1 TLNFPELVVNAVHP
15 DTLQNS
21 SVNTITGQIEDD
33 NGVLQSWFTGNLIV
47 LIQGSKDTIST
58 LANDG
63 GSPFVFYDRRKVI
76 FYDTI
81 PILNGLF
88 NYNINLNTL
97 PIHITGNAKINY
109 YAFNGNVDASGCN
122 DSIYIND
129 LLTSMV
135 DYSTTAINATIFP
148 NPSSNNV
155 TVSLTDF
162 SNDNYSFNLYNN
174 MGQVILENKMITTP
188 TFTFSVQNFTNGI
201 YYYSLTNESNQYQA
215 GKLIVQH

>member
-1 TLNFPELVVNAVHP
+1 LVVNAVHP

-109 YAFNGNVDASGCN
+109 YAFNGNVG
-122 DSIYIND
+122 
-129 LLTSMV
+129 V
-135 DYSTTAINATIFP
+135 R
-148 NPSSNNV
+148 
-155 TVSLTDF
+155 
-162 SNDNYSFNLYNN
+162 
-174 MGQVILENKMITTP
+174 
-188 TFTFSVQNFTNGI
+188 
-201 YYYSLTNESNQYQA
+201 
-215 GKLIVQH
+215 